1 MGQEGAR
8 KGWLLGTCRSTLMDG
23 WKEVMWGEEGVL
35 TSGGSG
41 ISALSPR
48 LDLVEKLRA
57 ELAQEAV
64 WQMSFFHTDWS

>member
-1 MGQEGAR
+1 MRVVLSTWALRSWEENGAGRGQEGAR

-41 ISALSPR
+41 ISALSLR
-48 LDLVEKLRA
+48 LDLVEKL
-57 ELAQEAV
+57 
-64 WQMSFFHTDWS
+64 

>member
-48 LDLVEKLRA
+48 LDLVEKL
-57 ELAQEAV
+57 
-64 WQMSFFHTDWS
+64 